1 MFYSKRWA
9 HITASTT
16 MVAAVM
22 FASATALL
30 APASHAAE
38 HTGKIVAIF
47 HEPVVISQ
55 KTYDKVSV
63 TVHDCKTNQFV
74 TGHYAPGHVSDS
86 NAPGSLFRNTGNAAR
101 ANTTKNQYMQLVNG
115 HATLTLNDTSKEI
128 TKTTLWGYN
137 WECGT
142 NLSQGSVAS
151 TGSSSM
157 PAAGNTTSPQATP
170 AAAPASANPLKR
182 FGKFGRFGR

>member
-1 MFYSKRWA
+1 MFRFQQW
-9 HITASTT
+9 ASTT
-16 MVAAVM
+16 MAAAVVLT
-22 FASATALL
+22 SATALL
-30 APASHAAE
+30 APASHAADY
-38 HTGKIVAIF
+38 TGKVVAIF
-47 HEPVVISQ
+47 HEPVVLQQ

-74 TGHYAPGHVSDS
+74 TGHYSPGHVSDS

-137 WECGT
+137 WECGN

-151 TGSSSM
+151 TGGGM
-157 PAAGNTTSPQATP
+157 PAAGGDSSASPQATP
-170 AAAPASANPLKR
+170 AAAPASKNPIKR